1 MSMLKLTSL
10 LPDWLL
16 HVDSVG
22 LRDDVTGGLTI
33 AAMLV
38 PQAMAYAMLAG
49 LPPVIGLY
57 ASTLPLV
64 AYALLGS
71 SRHLAVGP
79 VAMISLLVFATCSQ
93 FAPPGSEEYVATV
106 LLLTGLTGVL
116 QVAAGVLRLGFLV
129 NFFSHA
135 VISGFT
141 SAAAIVI
148 ALSQMKHLLGVKLGN
163 EQNVFKLV
171 AQIARHVH
179 ETNVAA
185 LVLGVVSITGLYI
198 LKKRYPRLPSAIL
211 FVVCGTLLAYAG
223 LSKLGVPTVGNVP
236 RGLPAFSVPT
246 IDLAS
251 IRRLVPTALVIFFV
265 GYMESISV
273 AKYVAARS
281 SYEVNPNRELLG
293 LGAANVVSSLFSG
306 YPVTGGFSRT
316 AVMYQTGARTQRAAI
331 IAAAA
336 ILLTLLA
343 LTPLFYHLPNAVL
356 AAVIVVA
363 VAGLVDFR
371 EAVHLFKMKRADGL
385 TFLLTFVGTLTIGI
399 DQGLLMGLIF
409 SLGLFIWRSSHP
421 HTAELGYVA
430 GEGVFRNLRR
440 YPQAKTYPG
449 VLILRPD
456 ASLYFANMKFL
467 EDHLARE
474 MAARSDTKWVLMDL
488 SGVNDIDAVAV
499 DTLERLMEAYE
510 HSGIRFAYASMKGP
524 VRDIIDRAG
533 WPATYGAR
541 IAYPSVQ
548 RALEALGPFDAPSDH
563 SLSPSSG
570 LT

>member
-1 MSMLKLTSL
+1 MSVRKLNAL
-10 LPDWLL
+10 APDWLI
-16 HVDSVG
+16 HGDSAG
-22 LRDDVTGGLTI
+22 LRDDVTAGLTI

-49 LPPVIGLY
+49 LPPVMGLY

-64 AYALLGS
+64 AYALFGS

-79 VAMISLLVFATCSQ
+79 VAMISLLVFTACSML
-93 FAPPGSEEYVATV
+93 APPGSAEYIATV
-106 LLLTGLTGVL
+106 LLLTLLVGVL
-116 QVAAGVLRLGFLV
+116 QFGAGLLRLGFLV

-135 VISGFT
+135 VIGGFT

-148 ALSQMKHLLGVKLGN
+148 ALSQMKHLLGVKLGT
-163 EQNVFKLV
+163 EQNVFKLL
-171 AQIARHVH
+171 AQLARYAGQ
-179 ETNVAA
+179 TNLAT
-185 LVLGVVSITGLYI
+185 LTLGVVSIAGLYV

-223 LSKLGVPTVGNVP
+223 LAKLGVATVGDVP
-236 RGLPAFSVPT
+236 RGLPAFVVPT
-246 IDLAS
+246 ADLAS
-251 IRRLVPTALVIFFV
+251 VRRLLPTALVIFFV

-281 SYEVNPNRELLG
+281 GYKVNPDRELLG
-293 LGAANVVSSLFSG
+293 LGAANLVSSLFSG

-316 AVMYQTGARTQRAAI
+316 AVMVQAGARTQRAAVL
-331 IAAAA
+331 AAAV

-343 LTPLFYHLPNAVL
+343 LTPLFHYLPNAVL

-363 VAGLVDFR
+363 VAGLVDYK
-371 EAVHLFKMKRADGL
+371 EAIRLFKMKRADGL
-385 TFLLTFVGTLTIGI
+385 TFLLTFVCTLTIGI
-399 DQGLLMGLIF
+399 DQGLLIGLAF

-421 HTAELGYVA
+421 HTAELGYVES
-430 GEGVFRNLRR
+430 EGIFRNLRR

-467 EDHLARE
+467 EDLLARDI
-474 MAARSDTKWVLMDL
+474 AARPDTKWVLIDL
-488 SGVNDIDAVAV
+488 SGVNDIDAVSV
-499 DTLERLMEAYE
+499 DALGRLMDAYE

-524 VRDIIDRAG
+524 VRDVVARAG
-533 WPATYGAR
+533 WAEKYGER
-541 IAYPSVQ
+541 IRHPSIQ
-548 RALEALGPFDAPSDH
+548 RALEAMRFSAEPLERSSF
-563 SLSPSSG
+563 SSG
-570 LT
+570 RSA